1 MSAPAIIIEGPE
13 RSRTGAH
20 MGSWPRVGFDCDDV
34 QALDAPECIARG
46 GLIAVGEFAFAS
58 DLARDRIRWE
68 GWMA

>member
-1 MSAPAIIIEGPE
+1 MAAPITVESPE

-20 MGSWPRVGFDCDDV
+20 MGSWPRAGFAWDEV

-46 GLIAVGEFAFAS
+46 GLIAVDEFAFAS
-58 DLARDRIRWE
+58 DLMRDRIRWE